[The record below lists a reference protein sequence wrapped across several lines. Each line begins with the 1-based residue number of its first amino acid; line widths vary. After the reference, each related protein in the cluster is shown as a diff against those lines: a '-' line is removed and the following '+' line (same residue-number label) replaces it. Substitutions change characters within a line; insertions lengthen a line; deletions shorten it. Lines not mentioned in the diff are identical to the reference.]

1 MTQFQPME
9 IIAPTAPP
17 VPGGIP
23 QVSTT
28 STIPSFGKTVNPSGA
43 AEFYY
48 TMMAET
54 FANGA
59 ALQIKITDLV
69 EQNAAKKKK
78 EKESLIDAIMDLAVG
93 SKITLEERDV
103 LLEAVR
109 GEATEYTDAYN
120 IDVDNLGGTIVDLL
134 RRLQKENK

>member
-1 MTQFQPME
+1 
-9 IIAPTAPP
+9 
-17 VPGGIP
+17 
-23 QVSTT
+23 
-28 STIPSFGKTVNPSGA
+28 
-43 AEFYY
+43 
-48 TMMAET
+48 
-54 FANGA
+54 
-59 ALQIKITDLV
+59 
-69 EQNAAKKKK
+69 
-78 EKESLIDAIMDLAVG
+78 MDLAVG